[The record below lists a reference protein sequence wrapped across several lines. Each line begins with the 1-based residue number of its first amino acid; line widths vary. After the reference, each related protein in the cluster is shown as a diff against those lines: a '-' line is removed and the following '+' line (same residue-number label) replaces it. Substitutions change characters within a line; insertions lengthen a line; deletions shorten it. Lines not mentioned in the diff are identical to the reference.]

1 MIKPI
6 VERRNVA
13 IECVDIMDE
22 PQAEA
27 RYAESIPV
35 LARSDRSTPLCWP
48 FDTAG
53 IYRYLL

>member
-1 MIKPI
+1 MQ
-6 VERRNVA
+6 RRDLA
-13 IECVDIMDE
+13 IECIDIMDD

-35 LARSDRSTPLCWP
+35 LERSDRSTPLCWP